1 MKKRLLLITLTLLLL
16 IPIVLFSLMNS
27 QSGTRWLLHTLL
39 PPEATIQTIQGNLLD
54 NLELTDVH
62 YQNPTQTIDLKQL
75 KFVWQ
80 PSKIWTGTLKI
91 VDVTLDGV
99 NVRLSDAKQPEEEQ
113 PSTFD
118 FNAPLALPIDVIVEN
133 FLLTNVQFQQ
143 GVTLQTVEKLQ
154 LIAKTEHGQLLIQTL
169 AIDAKP
175 LAASLQGQVA
185 LGKGFAFKL
194 NTDWKLNADQQGNW
208 QASTVISGDT
218 KKITI
223 DNQIGAPFTLALQG
237 TVDNPLKDPYINAHI
252 DWQGVKYPIIGDT
265 PQIQSDKGSIE
276 LIGLLTDYRLNIN
289 AALSQAYLPEA
300 SLVLNSKGSLD
311 ALTIEKLELKSSTG
325 IFNLGGYVAWKDKT
339 SFDITATG
347 QNFNP
352 AIVMPD
358 MAGNLSFD
366 SHFKGE
372 MTDKLQLDVAINKL
386 AGQLRGYPVSA
397 DGKLLLVGDQLTVD
411 ALAIKSGKNSI
422 EVNGTL
428 GEQQAMLTLVVD
440 TPQLNALWPTLG
452 GRFKAQGSVQ
462 GAWQNPAVKLQAN
475 GQNVRFAEHSVEQL
489 NIDIDYNPAAQKNS
503 QLAIIAKH
511 IKTGATHIAK
521 LLMEGQGTPAQ
532 HSVKAEVSSPQYG
545 DISTLITGGLKADN
559 WQGALAKLNIDSK
572 DAGIWQLK
580 NAMNIRTT
588 KSKLGVD
595 VATDQGCLIQH
606 HASVCVQGGYFA
618 NGDFAGQVNIA
629 DLPSSL
635 IQAQLP
641 PDIKL
646 LAALNA
652 DANVQQ
658 KNGVLNGQYQINT
671 TPIGVSVQNKELH
684 LGESSV
690 SGKLNGTQVFAD
702 INLALINQDAV
713 RGNIQLDTGKS
724 QTLSGQI
731 IGSVVEFAALKPFA
745 PQLSDLKGQ
754 LKADIKLAG
763 SITKPAINGNIDLN
777 NGKVVIAESG
787 LTIND
792 INLHAL
798 ASGSNSIQ
806 TTIQGSLSP
815 SLSIKPNSP
824 DQVQFSTRINLNADL
839 QQADTLTGNYQI
851 DMPPSTINLAHSK
864 LPLGASSLTGKLI
877 ANRLFAEL
885 KLALIKQDFLHAQV
899 ELATDASKTLS
910 GQISASMLEFAAL
923 NPLIPQVANLKGQ
936 LKANVNLGGTSE
948 KPTANGLVNFS
959 GGEVDI
965 NDAGLKLRAINFQAL
980 AAAEHIQLKGSA
992 KSGEGQ
998 LKLDG
1003 VFDLA
1008 TQALDM
1014 LITGD
1019 NFEVAKLAEAEVAVS
1034 PQLTVVFAKNQG
1046 KITGKLAIPKA
1057 IIQLKQIPESAVAVS
1072 QDEVILGETD
1082 LQEAIKPTAT
1092 NIDADINIELGK
1104 KVNFSGMGFKTD
1116 LQGILQLTK
1125 TGDKTAMYGDVNLKN
1140 GRYKSYGQ
1148 DLTVRKGQFVF
1159 NGSPENPNLNVE
1171 AIRLSNDKKITAV
1184 LNVTGTPDRLKTRIY
1199 TEPTALPETEALA
1212 YLIAGKPL
1220 NQTSKAE
1227 GNMIAGAALSYGAG
1241 QASWL
1246 TEKLG
1251 LDEFEVQ
1258 EGKTLQ
1264 STLLAVGQ
1272 YLTPDFYVGA
1282 KVGIF
1287 NKQVA
1292 LVVKRK
1298 LTDHLNVETQTG
1310 ESQRIKL
1317 NYEIDT
1323 D

>member
-1 MKKRLLLITLTLLLL
+1 MKKRLLLIVLSILLL
-16 IPIVLFSLMNS
+16 ILISLFSLMNS
-27 QSGTRWLLHTLL
+27 ESGTRWLLHTLL
-39 PPEATIQTIQGNLLD
+39 PPEATIQNIQGSLLD
-54 NLELTDVH
+54 RLELTDVH
-62 YQNPTQTIDLKQL
+62 YESPTQTIDLKQFR
-75 KFVWQ
+75 FVWQ
-80 PSKIWTGTLKI
+80 PHKLWTGTLKI

-99 NVRLSDAKQPEEEQ
+99 NVRLSDAKQPEEKQ
-113 PSTFD
+113 RSTFD
-118 FNAPLALPIDVIVEN
+118 FNAPLALPIDVVVEN

-143 GVTLQTVEKLQ
+143 SATLQTVEKIQ

-169 AIDAKP
+169 TIDGKP
-175 LAASLQGQVA
+175 LAASLHGQVA

-194 NTDWKLNADQQGNW
+194 NTDWKINSDQQGNW
-208 QASTVISGDT
+208 QASTLLSGDT

-223 DNQIGAPFTLALQG
+223 DNQIGAPFTLDLQG

-252 DWQGVKYPIIGDT
+252 DWQGVKYPITGDK
-265 PQIQSDKGSIE
+265 PQIQSDKGRIE
-276 LIGLLTDYRLNIN
+276 FIGLLTDYQLKLN

-300 SLVLNSKGSLD
+300 NLVLNSKGSLD

-325 IFNLGGYVAWKDKT
+325 IFNLGGHVAWKDKT
-339 SFDITATG
+339 AFDITATG

-352 AIVMPD
+352 AIIAPD

-397 DGKLLLVGDQLTVD
+397 DGKLLLIGDQITVD
-411 ALAIKSGKNSI
+411 ALAMKSGKNSI

-452 GRFKAQGSVQ
+452 GRFKAQGTIQ

-475 GQNVRFAEHSVEQL
+475 GQAVRFAEHSVEQL
-489 NIDIDYNPAAQKNS
+489 NIDIDYDPAAQKNS
-503 QLAIIAKH
+503 QLAIIANR
-511 IKTGATHIAK
+511 IKTGTTQIAK
-521 LLMEGQGTPAQ
+521 LLIEVQGSLAQ
-532 HSVKAEVSSPQYG
+532 HSVKAEVSSQYG
-545 DISTLITGGLKADN
+545 DVSTLIIGGVKADN
-559 WQGALAKLNIDSK
+559 WQGALAALNIDSK
-572 DAGIWQLK
+572 DAGVWQLK

-588 KSKLGVD
+588 KNKLGVD
-595 VATDQGCLIQH
+595 IATDAGCLVQH
-606 HASVCVQGGYFA
+606 YASVCVQGAYFA
-618 NGDFAGQVNIA
+618 NSDFTGQLNIA
-629 DLPSSL
+629 ELPSSL

-646 LAALNA
+646 LVALNTA
-652 DANVQQ
+652 ANVQQ
-658 KNGVLNGQYQINT
+658 KNGVLSGQYQINT
-671 TPIGVSVQNKELH
+671 TPVSLSVQNKDLH
-684 LGESSV
+684 LGASSV
-690 SGKLNGTQVFAD
+690 SGKFNGTQVSAE

-713 RGNIQLDTGKS
+713 RGNIQLDTGKN
-724 QTLSGQI
+724 QALSGQI
-731 IGSVVEFAALKPFA
+731 VASVVEFAALKPFF
-745 PQLSDLKGQ
+745 PQLSELKGQ
-754 LKADIKLAG
+754 LKTGVKLAG
-763 SITKPAINGNIDLN
+763 SITKPMINGNIDLN
-777 NGKVVIAESG
+777 NGKLAIAESG

-815 SLSIKPNSP
+815 NLSIKPNSP
-824 DQVQFSTRINLNADL
+824 DQVQFSTRVNLHADL

-851 DMPPSTINLAHSK
+851 EMPPSTINLAHSK
-864 LPLGASSLTGKLI
+864 LPLGASSLTGKLA
-877 ANRLFAEL
+877 ANRFVAEL
-885 KLALIKQDFLHAQV
+885 KLAIIKQDFLRAQV

-910 GQISASMLEFAAL
+910 GKITASMVEFAAL
-923 NPLIPQVANLKGQ
+923 NPLIPQVNNLKGQ
-936 LKANVNLGGTSE
+936 LKANVSLAGTSE
-948 KPTANGLVNFS
+948 KPTANGSVDFS
-959 GGEVDI
+959 GGAVDI
-965 NDAGLKLRAINFQAL
+965 NDAGLKLQSVTFQAL
-980 AAAEHIQLKGSA
+980 AAADRIQLTGSA

-1003 VFDLA
+1003 VFGLEN
-1008 TQALDM
+1008 QALDM
-1014 LITGD
+1014 MITGD
-1019 NFEVAKLAEAEVAVS
+1019 NFEVAKLAEAQVAIS
-1034 PQLTVVFAKNQG
+1034 PQLKVAFAKNQG
-1046 KITGKLAIPKA
+1046 KVTGKLAIPKA

-1082 LQEAIKPTAT
+1082 QQEATKPNAT
-1092 NIDADINIELGK
+1092 NIDADISIELGK

-1116 LQGILQLTK
+1116 LQGKLQLTK
-1125 TGDKTAMYGDVNLKN
+1125 TGDKTAMYGDVNLSN
-1140 GRYKSYGQ
+1140 GGYKSYGQ

-1159 NGSPENPNLNVE
+1159 NGSPESPNLNVE
-1171 AIRLSNDKKITAV
+1171 AVRLSNDKKITAV

-1220 NQTSKAE
+1220 NQASKAQ
-1227 GNMIAGAALSYGAG
+1227 GNIIAGAALSYGAG

-1251 LDEFEVQ
+1251 LDEFQVQ

-1264 STLLAVGQ
+1264 STLLAVSE
-1272 YLTPDFYVGA
+1272 YLTPDFYVGT
-1282 KVGIF
+1282 KVGLF
-1287 NKQVA
+1287 SKQVS
-1292 LVVKRK
+1292 LVLKHK
-1298 LTDHLNVETQTG
+1298 LSDHLNVETQTG

>member
-1 MKKRLLLITLTLLLL
+1 MKKRLLLIALTLLLF
-16 IPIVLFSLMNS
+16 IPIALFSLMNS
-27 QSGTRWLLHTLL
+27 QAGTRWLLHTLL
-39 PPEATIQTIQGNLLD
+39 PPEATIQTIQGSLLD
-54 NLELTDVH
+54 SLELTDVH
-62 YQNPTQTIDLKQL
+62 YQSPTQTIDLKQL

-80 PSKIWTGTLKI
+80 PHKLWTGTLKI
-91 VDVTLDGV
+91 MDVTLDGV
-99 NVRLSDAKQPEEEQ
+99 NVSLSEAKQPEEEQ

-118 FNAPLALPIDVIVEN
+118 FNAPLALPIDVMVEN
-133 FLLTNVQFQQ
+133 FLLTNVRFQQ
-143 GVTLQTVEKLQ
+143 GTTLQTVEKLQ

-175 LAASLQGQVA
+175 LAASLHGQVA

-208 QASTVISGDT
+208 QASTILSGDT

-223 DNQIGAPFTLALQG
+223 DNQIGTPFTIALQG
-237 TVDNPLKDPYINAHI
+237 TVDNPLKDPYINARI
-252 DWQGVKYPIIGDT
+252 DWQGVKYPITGDK
-265 PQIQSDKGSIE
+265 PQIQSDKGRIE
-276 LIGLLTDYRLNIN
+276 FIGLLSDYQLKLN

-311 ALTIEKLELKSSTG
+311 ALTIEKLELKSTTG
-325 IFNLGGYVAWKDKT
+325 IFNLGGHIAWKDKT
-339 SFDITATG
+339 AFDITATG

-352 AIVMPD
+352 AIIMPD

-411 ALAIKSGKNSI
+411 ALAIKSGKNII
-422 EVNGTL
+422 EVNGIL

-475 GQNVRFAEHSVEQL
+475 GQSVRFAEHSVEQL
-489 NIDIDYNPAAQKNS
+489 NIDIDYDPAAQKTS
-503 QLAIIAKH
+503 QLAVIANR
-511 IKTGATHIAK
+511 INTGATHIAK
-521 LLMEGQGTPAQ
+521 LLIEGQGSLAQ
-532 HSVKAEVSSPQYG
+532 HSVKTEVSSQYG
-545 DISTLITGGLKADN
+545 DVSLLLTGGLKAEN
-559 WQGALAKLNIDSK
+559 WQGALAALNINSK
-572 DAGIWQLK
+572 DAGVWQLK

-588 KSKLGVD
+588 KHDKGVD
-595 VATDQGCLIQH
+595 VVTDQGCLVQQ
-606 HASVCVQGGYFA
+606 HASLCVQGATSA

-629 DLPSSL
+629 DLPSAL

-641 PDIKL
+641 PDIKVNT
-646 LAALNA
+646 ALNA

-658 KNGVLNGQYQINT
+658 KNGVLTGQYQVNT
-671 TPIGVSVQNKELH
+671 TPVKVSVQDKELH
-684 LGESSV
+684 LGASSV

-702 INLALINQDAV
+702 IDLALLAQDAI
-713 RGNIQLDTGKS
+713 RGKIQLDTGKS
-724 QTLSGQI
+724 QALSGQI
-731 IGSVVEFAALKPFA
+731 VASVVEFAALKPFV

-777 NGKVVIAESG
+777 NGKVAIAESG

-864 LPLGASSLTGKLI
+864 LPLGASSLTGKLT

-885 KLALIKQDFLHAQV
+885 KLALIKQDYLHAQV

-948 KPTANGLVNFS
+948 KPTANGLVNVS

-965 NDAGLKLRAINFQAL
+965 NDAGLKLRAINVQAL

-1019 NFEVAKLAEAEVAVS
+1019 NFEVAKLPEAEVAIS
-1034 PQLTVVFAKNQG
+1034 PQLKVAFAKAQG

-1104 KVNFSGMGFKTD
+1104 NVNFSGMGFKTD
-1116 LQGILQLTK
+1116 LQGKLQLSK

-1199 TEPTALPETEALA
+1199 SEPTALPETEALA

-1220 NQTSKAE
+1220 NQASKAE

-1292 LVVKRK
+1292 LVLKRK

>member
-1 MKKRLLLITLTLLLL
+1 MKKRLLLIVLAILL
-16 IPIVLFSLMNS
+16 IIPIGLFSLINS

-39 PPEATIQTIQGNLLD
+39 PSDASIQTIQGSLLD
-54 NLELTDVH
+54 RLELTDVH
-62 YQNPTQTIDLKQL
+62 YQSPTQTIDLKQFR
-75 KFVWQ
+75 FVWQ
-80 PSKIWTGTLKI
+80 PSKLWTGTLKI

-99 NVRLSDAKQPEEEQ
+99 NVSLSDAKQPEEKQ

-143 GVTLQTVEKLQ
+143 GATLQTVEKLQ

-175 LAASLQGQVA
+175 LAASLHGQVA

-208 QASTVISGDT
+208 QASTILSGDT

-223 DNQIGAPFTLALQG
+223 DNQIGTPFTLALQG
-237 TVDNPLKDPYINAHI
+237 TVDNPLKDPYINARI

-265 PQIQSDKGSIE
+265 PQIQSDKGRIE
-276 LIGLLTDYRLNIN
+276 FIGLLSDYQLKLN

-311 ALTIEKLELKSSTG
+311 ALTVEKLELKSTTG
-325 IFNLGGYVAWKDKT
+325 IFNLGGQVAWKDKT
-339 SFDITATG
+339 AFDITATG

-352 AIVMPD
+352 AIIMPD

-372 MTDKLQLDVAINKL
+372 MADKLQLDVAINKL

-411 ALAIKSGKNSI
+411 ALAIRSGSNII

-440 TPQLNALWPTLG
+440 TPQLNALWSTLG

-489 NIDIDYNPAAQKNS
+489 NIDIDYDPAAQKTS
-503 QLAIIAKH
+503 QLAIIANR
-511 IKTGATHIAK
+511 IKTGATQIAK
-521 LLMEGQGTPAQ
+521 LLIEGQGSLAQ
-532 HSVKAEVSSPQYG
+532 HSVKTEVSSQYG
-545 DISTLITGGLKADN
+545 DVSLLLTGGLKADN
-559 WQGALAKLNIDSK
+559 WQGALAALNINSK
-572 DAGIWQLK
+572 DAGVWQLK

-588 KSKLGVD
+588 KHDTGVD
-595 VATDQGCLIQH
+595 VVTDRGCLVQQ
-606 HASVCVQGGYFA
+606 HASLCVQGATSA
-618 NGDFAGQVNIA
+618 NGDFAGQLNIA

-646 LAALNA
+646 LVALNA

-658 KNGVLNGQYQINT
+658 KNGVLTGRYQFNT
-671 TPIGVSVQNKELH
+671 TPVNVSVQDKNLH
-684 LGESSV
+684 LGASSV
-690 SGKLNGTQVFAD
+690 SGKLNGTQIFAD
-702 INLALINQDAV
+702 INLALINQDAI
-713 RGNIQLDTGKS
+713 RGKIQLDTGKS
-724 QTLSGQI
+724 QALSGQI
-731 IGSVVEFAALKPFA
+731 VASVVEFAALKPFVS
-745 PQLSDLKGQ
+745 QLSDLKGQ

-763 SITKPAINGNIDLN
+763 SITKPSINGNIDLN
-777 NGKVVIAESG
+777 NGKVAIAESG

-806 TTIQGSLSP
+806 TTVQGSLSP
-815 SLSIKPNSP
+815 SVSIKPNSP
-824 DQVQFSTRINLNADL
+824 DQVQFSTRVNLNADL
-839 QQADTLTGNYQI
+839 QQADKLTGQYQV
-851 DMPPSTINLAHSK
+851 DVLPFTINLAHSK
-864 LPLGASSLTGKLI
+864 LPLGASSLSGKLT

-885 KLALIKQDFLHAQV
+885 KLALIKQDFLRAQV
-899 ELATDASKTLS
+899 ELATDDSKTLT
-910 GQISASMLEFAAL
+910 GKITASMLEFAAL

-936 LKANVNLGGTSE
+936 LKANVNLAGTTT
-948 KPTANGLVNFS
+948 KPTANGSVDFS
-959 GGEVDI
+959 GGAVDI
-965 NDAGLKLRAINFQAL
+965 NDAGLQLRSVNFQAL
-980 AAAEHIQLKGSA
+980 AAADRVQLKGSA

-1003 VFDLA
+1003 VFGLE

-1014 LITGD
+1014 MITGD
-1019 NFEVAKLAEAEVAVS
+1019 NFEVAKLPEAEVAIS
-1034 PQLTVVFAKNQG
+1034 PQLKVAFAKAQG

-1057 IIQLKQIPESAVAVS
+1057 VIQLKQIPESAIAVS
-1072 QDEVILGETD
+1072 KDEVILGETEEQD
-1082 LQEAIKPTAT
+1082 TKPTAT
-1092 NIDADINIELGK
+1092 NIDADISIELGK
-1104 KVNFSGMGFKTD
+1104 NVNFSGMGFKTD
-1116 LQGILQLTK
+1116 LQGKLQLTK
-1125 TGDKTAMYGDVNLKN
+1125 TGEKTAMYGDVNLSN
-1140 GRYKSYGQ
+1140 ARYKSYGQ

-1159 NGSPENPNLNVE
+1159 NGSPESPNLNVE

-1220 NQTSKAE
+1220 NQASKAE

-1282 KVGIF
+1282 KVGLF
-1287 NKQVA
+1287 SKQVS
-1292 LVVKRK
+1292 LVLKHK
-1298 LTDHLNVETQTG
+1298 LTEHLNVETQTG
-1310 ESQRIKL
+1310 DSQRIKL

>member
-1 MKKRLLLITLTLLLL
+1 MKKRPLLIVLSILL
-16 IPIVLFSLMNS
+16 IIPIALFSLMNS

-39 PPEATIQTIQGNLLD
+39 PSDATIHTIQGSLLD
-54 NLELTDVH
+54 RLELTDVH
-62 YQNPTQTIDLKQL
+62 YQSPTQTVDLKQFR
-75 KFVWQ
+75 FVWQ
-80 PSKIWTGTLKI
+80 PQKLWTGTVKI
-91 VDVTLDGV
+91 VDITLDGV
-99 NVRLSDAKQPEEEQ
+99 NVSLSDTKQPEEKQ

-133 FLLTNVQFQQ
+133 LLLTNVQFQQ
-143 GVTLQTVEKLQ
+143 GATLQIVEKLQ

-175 LAASLQGQVA
+175 LAASLHGQVA

-223 DNQIGAPFTLALQG
+223 DNQIGTPFTLALQG

-252 DWQGVKYPIIGDT
+252 DWQGVKYPITGDK
-265 PQIQSDKGSIE
+265 PQIQSDKGRIE
-276 LIGLLTDYRLNIN
+276 FIGLLSDYQLKLN

-311 ALTIEKLELKSSTG
+311 ALSIEKLELKSTTG
-325 IFNLGGYVAWKDKT
+325 LFQLAGQVAWKDKT
-339 SFDITATG
+339 AFDITATG

-352 AIVMPD
+352 AIIMPD

-372 MTDKLQLDVAINKL
+372 MADKLQLDVAINKL

-397 DGKLLLVGDQLTVD
+397 DGKLLLVGDLLTVD
-411 ALAIKSGKNSI
+411 ALAIRSGSNII

-428 GEQQAMLTLVVD
+428 GEQQGLLTLVVD

-475 GQNVRFAEHSVEQL
+475 GQNIRFAEHSVEQL
-489 NIDIDYNPAAQKNS
+489 NIDIDYDPDAQKNS
-503 QLAIIAKH
+503 QLAIIANR
-511 IKTGATHIAK
+511 IKTGATQIAK
-521 LLMEGQGTPAQ
+521 LLIEGQGSLAQ
-532 HSVKAEVSSPQYG
+532 HSVKTEVSSQYG
-545 DISTLITGGLKADN
+545 DVSLLLTGGLKADN
-559 WQGALAKLNIDSK
+559 WQGALAALNINSK
-572 DAGIWQLK
+572 DAGVWQLK

-588 KSKLGVD
+588 KHDTGVD
-595 VATDQGCLIQH
+595 VVTDRGCLVQQ
-606 HASVCVQGGYFA
+606 HASLCVQGATSA
-618 NGDFAGQVNIA
+618 NGDFAGQLNIA

-646 LAALNA
+646 LVALNA

-658 KNGVLNGQYQINT
+658 KNGVLTGRYQFNT
-671 TPIGVSVQNKELH
+671 TPVNVSVQDKNLH
-684 LGESSV
+684 LGASSV
-690 SGKLNGTQVFAD
+690 SGKLNGTQIFAD
-702 INLALINQDAV
+702 INLALINQDAI
-713 RGNIQLDTGKS
+713 RGKIQLDTGKS
-724 QTLSGQI
+724 QALSGQI
-731 IGSVVEFAALKPFA
+731 VASVVEFAALKPFVS
-745 PQLSDLKGQ
+745 QLSDLKGQ

-763 SITKPAINGNIDLN
+763 SITKPSINGNIDLN
-777 NGKVVIAESG
+777 NGKVAIAESG

-806 TTIQGSLSP
+806 TTVQGSLSP
-815 SLSIKPNSP
+815 SVSIKPNSP
-824 DQVQFSTRINLNADL
+824 DQVQFSTRVNLNADL
-839 QQADTLTGNYQI
+839 QQADKLTGQYQV
-851 DMPPSTINLAHSK
+851 DVLPFTINLAHSK
-864 LPLGASSLTGKLI
+864 LPLGASSLSGKLT

-885 KLALIKQDFLHAQV
+885 KLALIKQDFLRAQV
-899 ELATDASKTLS
+899 ELATDDSKTLT
-910 GQISASMLEFAAL
+910 GKITASMLEFAAL

-936 LKANVNLGGTSE
+936 LKANVNLAGTTT
-948 KPTANGLVNFS
+948 KPTANGSVDFS
-959 GGEVDI
+959 GGAVDI
-965 NDAGLKLRAINFQAL
+965 NDAGLQLRSVNFQAL
-980 AAAEHIQLKGSA
+980 AAADRVQLKGSA

-1003 VFDLA
+1003 VFGLE

-1014 LITGD
+1014 MITGD
-1019 NFEVAKLAEAEVAVS
+1019 NFEVAKLPEAEVAIS
-1034 PQLTVVFAKNQG
+1034 PQLKVAFAKAQG

-1057 IIQLKQIPESAVAVS
+1057 VIQLKQIPESAIAVS
-1072 QDEVILGETD
+1072 KDEVILGETEEQD
-1082 LQEAIKPTAT
+1082 TKPTAT
-1092 NIDADINIELGK
+1092 NIDADISIELGK
-1104 KVNFSGMGFKTD
+1104 NVNFSGMGFKTD
-1116 LQGILQLTK
+1116 LQGKLQLTK
-1125 TGDKTAMYGDVNLKN
+1125 TGEKTAMYGDVNLSN
-1140 GRYKSYGQ
+1140 ARYKSYGQ

-1159 NGSPENPNLNVE
+1159 NGSPESPNLNVE

-1220 NQTSKAE
+1220 NQASKAE

-1282 KVGIF
+1282 KVGLF
-1287 NKQVA
+1287 SKQVS
-1292 LVVKRK
+1292 LVLKHK
-1298 LTDHLNVETQTG
+1298 LTEHLNVETQTG
-1310 ESQRIKL
+1310 DSQRIKL